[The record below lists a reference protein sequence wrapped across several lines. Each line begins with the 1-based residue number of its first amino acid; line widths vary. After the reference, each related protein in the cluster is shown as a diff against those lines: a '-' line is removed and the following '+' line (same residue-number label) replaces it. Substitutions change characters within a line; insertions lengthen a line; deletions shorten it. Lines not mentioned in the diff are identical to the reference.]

1 MKKLLLLSIV
11 IGCYILCNPVL
22 AQNYQN
28 SGQLGLPGDNLNL
41 YGVLSL
47 FQQSQTLEEFEQKLN
62 AEDSK
67 INNLDLDG
75 DGKTDY
81 IKVIDNL
88 SGNAHIIVL
97 RDILSQNESQD
108 LAVIEVAKD
117 ANNKIQVQI
126 IGDMALYGKDYIV
139 EPSNG
144 TPNPGYSPNDNT
156 AVFSGGHN
164 VYEYN
169 TYYTNSNV
177 GYGDAFIYTIGAW
190 SIVHYIFAPDYV
202 VYNSPYRYGYYPSY
216 WRPWH
221 PVYYDDYYGHWHNHR
236 GYEYFHQTHEY
247 RSPAAHTYY
256 GARRS
261 TSVAVHKRI
270 EKGDY
275 KGTYNRNV
283 NDNRG
288 DRNNRNAVVGNKRGS
303 EGVNSN
309 RNNNSNRV
317 NNNARTTPNANN
329 VNSGNNSNRVI
340 NNNTKT
346 TPNSNN
352 NSNRVINN
360 NTKTTPNTNSNSNR
374 VINNTTKATPNNN
387 RENNSNRVI
396 NNNTKTTPGTDVRTN
411 QNNRTTPRTEVKQ
424 NPTPNNSRPNQNI
437 NNNSRGGSSNQPAN
451 NNNRTAPRN
460 EVKSAPSQNVRSAP
474 TPAQNTRPAEKK
486 VEHKESERK

>member
-11 IGCYILCNPVL
+11 FGCYLLSNPVFS
-22 AQNYQN
+22 QN
-28 SGQLGLPGDNLNL
+28 SQNTGQLGLPGDNLNL

-75 DGKTDY
+75 DGKIDY

-288 DRNNRNAVVGNKRGS
+288 NRNNRNAVVGNKRGS

-329 VNSGNNSNRVI
+329 VNTGNNSNRVT
-340 NNNTKT
+340 NNNTRT
-346 TPNSNN
+346 SPNTNN
-352 NSNRVINN
+352 NNTNRVINN
-360 NTKTTPNTNSNSNR
+360 NAKTTPNN
-374 VINNTTKATPNNN
+374 NNN
-387 RENNSNRVI
+387 RGNNNSNRVI

-411 QNNRTTPRTEVKQ
+411 QNNRTTPRNEIKS

-437 NNNSRGGSSNQPAN
+437 NNNNRENNSNRPAN
-451 NNNRTAPRN
+451 NNNVRSAPRN
-460 EVKSAPSQNVRSAP
+460 EVKSTPNVRSTP
-474 TPAQNTRPAEKK
+474 TPTVRPAPAQNTRPAEKK
-486 VEHKESERK
+486 VEHKDSERK